1 MVRLPY
7 CDGSVWRGTQTKM
20 APAGYV
26 ACGHSNAAAAFQRLI
41 NTTALGK
48 AARVIVSGGSA
59 GGVGAFAHADYVREL
74 PALQRADVRAAPIAG
89 WFYSDVAN
97 YSAWQ
102 RDSKAGFD
110 WDKAQRLAT
119 IWTDADDPEAGWAD
133 ESCKV
138 ALGAEAYKC
147 ASMDIA
153 YAYIK
158 TPLFVI
164 ENQCAGLSDVG
175 TALLHRLCCSAPPS
189 LPGASA
195 NFRRPIATD
204 QHVRADRAERDSS
217 TRSKSSA
224 S

>member
-1 MVRLPY
+1 MCTWNMVRLPY

-164 ENQCAGLSDVG
+164 EN
-175 TALLHRLCCSAPPS
+175 H
-189 LPGASA
+189 
-195 NFRRPIATD
+195 
-204 QHVRADRAERDSS
+204 S